1 MDYIKLGMIMQT
13 YGTENPKKHQIYL
26 SDSIYSLVNKE
37 IIGEADTYKEACAVI
52 KEGLAQKGLEQE
64 PYWRIVLDPEV
75 TFIDFGSWSKFAAI
89 VPAIDPKEMERPVE

>member
-37 IIGEADTYKEACAVI
+37 IIGEANTYKEACAVI
-52 KEGLAQKGLEQE
+52 KEGLAQKELEQE

-75 TFIDFGSWSKFAAI
+75 TFIDFGSWSKFIAI
-89 VPAIDPKEMERPVE
+89 VPALTMEELNKEE